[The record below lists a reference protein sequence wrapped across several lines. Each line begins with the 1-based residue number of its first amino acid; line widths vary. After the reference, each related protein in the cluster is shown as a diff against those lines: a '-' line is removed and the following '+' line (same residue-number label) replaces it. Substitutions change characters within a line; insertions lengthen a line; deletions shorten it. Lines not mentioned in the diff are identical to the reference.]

1 MSITSGLS
9 HSKRLCL
16 GILVLLTVDAI
27 WVASSELTRYIFKD
41 KGYDKPFFSTYLKTS
56 MFMLYLLGFIF
67 WKPWQRMCSVCI
79 GKPTTLA
86 TDVQSTVPN
95 IQEEKHDLLSDPL
108 YVPVKFTDSDKESID
123 SRHSSISE
131 PCDSPVKIGR
141 VRFSNLMEVRQL
153 SECHGQDAMLSR
165 MPYNASQRNSLIP
178 PPPEGEK
185 LPMTQVIKISLSFC
199 VVWFLANFSYQE
211 ALNDTQMAI
220 VNTLSSTSGLFTMLL
235 ASVFPSSSGDKFTL
249 TKLVSVLFSVGG
261 VAMVSFTTTDN
272 AHEEVKVGSFW
283 ALGGAFLY
291 AVYLVMLKRRV
302 DNENTLDIPMFFGF
316 VGLFNFLL
324 IWPGLII
331 LHFSNWETLEMP
343 SVKVVLYLALNGI
356 IGTVISEFLWLW
368 GCFLTSSLI
377 ATLALSLTIPISI
390 LLDMYLSRVHFS
402 LLFFVGAVPIFV
414 SFFVISLLNHYNN
427 WDPLWV
433 GIRQLY
439 SILRPYLNSCCW
451 CNRRRKH
458 LLRVSEDKEQSKSLI
473 EDGMDSD
480 ETEASRDSESC

>member
-9 HSKRLCL
+9 HSKRLFL
-16 GILVLLTVDAI
+16 GVLVLLTVDAI

-79 GKPTTLA
+79 GKQTTLP
-86 TDVQSTVPN
+86 TDVQSTVQN
-95 IQEEKHDLLSDPL
+95 IQEEKEALLSDPL
-108 YVPVKFTDSDKESID
+108 YVPVKFSDSDKESTD

-153 SECHGQDAMLSR
+153 SESHGQDAMLSR
-165 MPYNASQRNSLIP
+165 MPYNAGQRNSLIP
-178 PPPEGEK
+178 QPLEGEK
-185 LPMTQVIKISLSFC
+185 LPLTQVIKMSLSFC

-220 VNTLSSTSGLFTMLL
+220 VNTLSSTSGVFTMIL
-235 ASVFPSSSGDKFTL
+235 AAFFPSSSGDKFTL
-249 TKLVSVLFSVGG
+249 TKLVSVLLTVGG
-261 VAMVSFTTTDN
+261 IAMVSFTTTDQ
-272 AHEEVKVGSFW
+272 AQEEVKVGSLW

-302 DNENTLDIPMFFGF
+302 ENEDALDIPMFFGF

-343 SVKVVLYLALNGI
+343 SAKVVMYLALNGI
-356 IGTVISEFLWLW
+356 VGTVISEFLWLW

-390 LLDMYLSRVHFS
+390 FLDMYLSGVSFS
-402 LLFFVGAVPIFV
+402 LLFFVGAVPVFI
-414 SFFVISLLNHYNN
+414 SFFVVSLLNHYND

-433 GIRQLY
+433 GLRRLY
-439 SILRPYLNSCCW
+439 SILRPLLTACCW
-451 CNRRRKH
+451 CSRRRKP
-458 LLRVSEDKEQSKSLI
+458 LSRVSEDKEQSESLI
-473 EDGMDSD
+473 SDRIDSD
-480 ETEASRDSESC
+480 ETETNRDDDSC